1 MLNNIH
7 GQRLENTETGSES
20 KGQYFKVELT
30 CKSDVIDDK
39 VTEHEMTKDYGIMNT
54 LMIES

>member
-1 MLNNIH
+1 M
-7 GQRLENTETGSES
+7 
-20 KGQYFKVELT
+20 ELT